1 MNYLQQSML
10 ALAKTED
17 TEMIR
22 LFQRFSARLSAFLTP
37 TELDTYA
44 RYLLAPTSRA
54 PGAPATFAE
63 QAVRTKVQADPV
75 ASALGKQIVAGLAQ
89 RKRALQSGIE
99 QDREKPA
106 QPHSKE

>member
-1 MNYLQQSML
+1 MNYLQHTML

-22 LFQRFSARLSAFLTP
+22 LFKRFSARLSSFLTP

-44 RYLLAPTSRA
+44 RYLLAPTTRA

-63 QAVRTKVQADPV
+63 QAVRTKVQVDPA

-89 RKRALQSGIE
+89 RQRALQRGIE
-99 QDREKPA
+99 RADERP
-106 QPHSKE
+106 

>member
-44 RYLLAPTSRA
+44 RYLLAPTTRA

-63 QAVRTKVQADPV
+63 QAVRTKVQADPT
-75 ASALGKQIVAGLAQ
+75 ASALGKQIVAGIAQ
-89 RKRALQSGIE
+89 RKHALQSGIE
-99 QDREKPA
+99 RTNERP
-106 QPHSKE
+106 

>member
-1 MNYLQQSML
+1 VNYLEQTMQ

-22 LFQRFSARLSAFLTP
+22 LFQRFSARLRSFLTP

-44 RYLLAPTSRA
+44 RYLLAPSNRA

-63 QAVRTKVQADPV
+63 QAVRTKVQADPA

-89 RKRALQSGIE
+89 RKQTLASEIE
-99 QDREKPA
+99 PA
-106 QPHSKE
+106 NKRR

>member
-10 ALAKTED
+10 TLAKTED

-22 LFQRFSARLSAFLTP
+22 LFQRFTARLSAFLTP

-44 RYLLAPTSRA
+44 RYLLAPTTRA

-63 QAVRTKVQADPV
+63 QAVRAKVQVDP
-75 ASALGKQIVAGLAQ
+75 AACALGKQIVAGLAQ
-89 RKRALQSGIE
+89 RQRLLQSGIE
-99 QDREKPA
+99 RADDRP
-106 QPHSKE
+106 

>member
-1 MNYLQQSML
+1 MNYLQQTML
-10 ALAKTED
+10 TLAKTED
-17 TEMIR
+17 TEMVR
-22 LFQRFSARLSAFLTP
+22 LFQRFSARLSSFLTP

-44 RYLLAPTSRA
+44 RYLLAPTTRA

-63 QAVRTKVQADPV
+63 QAVRTKVQADPA

-99 QDREKPA
+99 RANERP
-106 QPHSKE
+106 